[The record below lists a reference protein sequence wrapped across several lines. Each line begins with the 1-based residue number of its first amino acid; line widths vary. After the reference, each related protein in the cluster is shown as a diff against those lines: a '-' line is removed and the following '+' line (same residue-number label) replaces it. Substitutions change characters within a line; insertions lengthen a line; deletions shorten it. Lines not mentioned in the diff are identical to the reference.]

1 MASVNRQSL
10 REEFEALKGRFG
22 QLSADGKITMES
34 RALIEALLMLL
45 QLLMAALPA
54 AWPVFLEKTTLK
66 THANSSK
73 PSSQTPK
80 DESALRHTGT
90 HTKGRATD
98 PSRSGN
104 TRTVE
109 TVTVSKVCFCETCG
123 EDLRAVRP
131 HGHERRT
138 QIDIVFERV
147 LTHVD
152 AEIKSCPHCETETR
166 GAFPKAFA
174 GPVQYGAGV
183 KAYVLNL
190 VIAQMISLK
199 RAQYAI

>member
-10 REEFEALKGRFG
+10 REEFTALQERFG
-22 QLSADGKITMES
+22 QLSADGKITVES
-34 RALIEALLMLL
+34 RALFEALLMLL
-45 QLLMAALPA
+45 QLLMAI
-54 AWPVFLEKTTLK
+54 FLEKTTLK
-66 THANSSK
+66 TSANSSK

-80 DESALRHTGT
+80 DESALPHTGT

-109 TVTVSKVCFCETCG
+109 TVTVSLVRFCETCG

-138 QIDIVFERV
+138 RIDIVF
-147 LTHVD
+147 
-152 AEIKSCPHCETETR
+152 
-166 GAFPKAFA
+166 
-174 GPVQYGAGV
+174 GV
-183 KAYVLNL
+183 
-190 VIAQMISLK
+190 S
-199 RAQYAI
+199 

>member
-10 REEFEALKGRFG
+10 REEFEALRGRFG

-45 QLLMAALPA
+45 QLLMAI
-54 AWPVFLEKTTLK
+54 FLEKTTPK
-66 THANSSK
+66 TSTNSSK

-80 DESALRHTGT
+80 DESALPHGGT

-109 TVTVSKVCFCETCG
+109 TVTVS
-123 EDLRAVRP
+123 
-131 HGHERRT
+131 
-138 QIDIVFERV
+138 
-147 LTHVD
+147 
-152 AEIKSCPHCETETR
+152 
-166 GAFPKAFA
+166 
-174 GPVQYGAGV
+174 
-183 KAYVLNL
+183 
-190 VIAQMISLK
+190 
-199 RAQYAI
+199 

>member
-1 MASVNRQSL
+1 M
-10 REEFEALKGRFG
+10 KGRFG

-66 THANSSK
+66 TPANSSK

-80 DESALRHTGT
+80 DESALPHTGT

-109 TVTVSKVCFCETCG
+109 TVTVSLAG
-123 EDLRAVRP
+123 GGWR
-131 HGHERRT
+131 
-138 QIDIVFERV
+138 QI
-147 LTHVD
+147 L
-152 AEIKSCPHCETETR
+152 
-166 GAFPKAFA
+166 
-174 GPVQYGAGV
+174 
-183 KAYVLNL
+183 
-190 VIAQMISLK
+190 
-199 RAQYAI
+199 